1 MGVVSTDED
10 PQSGEPVEAVSL
22 LQLYVEQRW
31 ALVRLASLLIH
42 DRDQS
47 EEVVQ
52 DAFVNAYLAW
62 DRISDPSRPLAY
74 LRSAVLNGARSRLRH
89 LRVVERNQ
97 AGRSRDP
104 QSPEAAV
111 VAGE

>member
-1 MGVVSTDED
+1 MMAVVSTDED
-10 PQSGEPVEAVSL
+10 AETGEPEEAISL
-22 LQLYVEQRW
+22 RQLYVEQRW
-31 ALVRLASLLIH
+31 TLVRLAALLIH

-62 DRISDPSRPLAY
+62 DRISDPRRAVAY

-89 LRVVERNQ
+89 LRVV
-97 AGRSRDP
+97 ARSP
-104 QSPEAAV
+104 AARS
-111 VAGE
+111 ADA